1 MIDTDLENIFPIPES
16 KLKLIEITNI
26 SEIKVENRNLKI
38 MIVVLSCSILIYG
51 VAQFLNNI
59 KEDEKR

>member
-59 KEDEKR
+59 KKDEKR